1 MISFCQ
7 IVYLS
12 MNCLYILITGGI
24 MKAIRK
30 LLGQRIRYLRNLRS
44 MTQEQLGEKADV
56 NYKYLGAIERGEKNP
71 STDNLAKIASALN
84 VKLNELFIFEHE
96 INDIQLLKKKINN
109 LLKDANRNESKI
121 IYRIIK
127 AILR

>member
-1 MISFCQ
+1 ME
-7 IVYLS
+7 
-12 MNCLYILITGGI
+12 
-24 MKAIRK
+24 KIRK

-44 MTQEQLGEKADV
+44 MTQEQLGDKADV

-71 STDNLAKIASALN
+71 SADNLAKIAGALD

-96 INDIQLLKKKINN
+96 IEDIKLLKKMIDD
-109 LLKDANRNESKI
+109 LLEDANRKEFKT
-121 IYRIIK
+121 IYRVIK

>member
-1 MISFCQ
+1 MEE
-7 IVYLS
+7 V
-12 MNCLYILITGGI
+12 
-24 MKAIRK
+24 RK

-44 MTQEQLGEKADV
+44 MTQEQLGDKADV

-71 STDNLAKIASALN
+71 SADNLAKIAGALD

-96 INDIQLLKKKINN
+96 IEDIQLLKKMIDD
-109 LLKDANRNESKI
+109 LLKDANRKEFKT
-121 IYRIIK
+121 IYRVIK

>member
-1 MISFCQ
+1 MEE
-7 IVYLS
+7 V
-12 MNCLYILITGGI
+12 
-24 MKAIRK
+24 RK

-44 MTQEQLGEKADV
+44 MTQEQLGDKADV

-71 STDNLAKIASALN
+71 SADNLAKIAGALD

-96 INDIQLLKKKINN
+96 IEDIQLLKKMIDD
-109 LLKDANRNESKI
+109 LLRDANRKEFKT
-121 IYRIIK
+121 IYRVIK